1 MGDFLLGMKA
11 MGMSH
16 TTGGGGGGESS
27 FNTRKST
34 RPLSNHINVWFDP
47 SVRNS
52 VNVLKSVK

>member
-1 MGDFLLGMKA
+1 MKA